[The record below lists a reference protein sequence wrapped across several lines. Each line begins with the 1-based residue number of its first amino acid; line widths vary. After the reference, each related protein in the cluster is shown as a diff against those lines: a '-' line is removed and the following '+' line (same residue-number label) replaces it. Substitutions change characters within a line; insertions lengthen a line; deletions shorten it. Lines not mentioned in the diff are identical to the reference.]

1 MLVRSLVFYHLD
13 ISKAEVRTLLVI
25 LEVVFEYAIDT
36 HNNEKMKCDLIYVL
50 NFRLKKKRVVDLLR
64 KNHTILLCLELIW
77 ISVYQSRFI
86 FRSESKEHLNKEKKW
101 SEAILDTFEQTNY
114 RKLQVIHYLKWNGAP
129 SGKYVGAERFF
140 RPIHGFPI
148 ENATWSELLVKKER
162 GLRSV

>member
-86 FRSESKEHLNKEKKW
+86 FRSESKEHLDKAKKM
-101 SEAILDTFEQTNY
+101 
-114 RKLQVIHYLKWNGAP
+114 K
-129 SGKYVGAERFF
+129 
-140 RPIHGFPI
+140 
-148 ENATWSELLVKKER
+148 
-162 GLRSV
+162 